1 MNFIKKYFSLSIL
14 IFSLLLLVYIFFR
27 SEIYWGGIKRNYY
40 LNYYIIVSI
49 LIFFSIITFFINL
62 KIKEYL
68 IISII
73 SLIISIYLFEGYLTF
88 KIYSPKKK
96 LLKER
101 ILQRNFYEKQ
111 TGMKWDRR
119 TRLEIYEDLKMI
131 NNEIVVSIAP
141 SHYIYKKQSQSIL
154 PLSGISNS
162 ETISCNEN
170 GYYSIIQSDRYGFNN
185 PDSEWDK
192 KEIEYLL
199 VGDSFT
205 YGECVNR
212 PNDIASVLR
221 ALSNKSVLNLGQS
234 DNGPLIEYA
243 TLREYLD
250 KNVKNV
256 LWIYY
261 ERNDLRDI
269 KKEKKSRILNK
280 YLDDLNY
287 KQNLKFKQNEMN
299 KLGLNLIEEKKV
311 EKNKENEKKR
321 KIYKDNLIKFI
332 KIYNTRVSIFTSS
345 KPSSS
350 LVPEFK
356 KIIKLAKELVE
367 KNNSKLYF
375 VYLPERGRY
384 ETNYDNTNYNL
395 IKDVVSELR
404 IPFIDIHNEIFKKEQ
419 NPLKLFPFVKHGHYN
434 VDGYKKIAETIHEFT
449 KN

>member
-131 NNEIVVSIAP
+131 NNDIVVSIAP
-141 SHYIYKKQSQSIL
+141 SHYIYKKQSQPVL

-234 DNGPLIEYA
+234 DNGPLMEYA